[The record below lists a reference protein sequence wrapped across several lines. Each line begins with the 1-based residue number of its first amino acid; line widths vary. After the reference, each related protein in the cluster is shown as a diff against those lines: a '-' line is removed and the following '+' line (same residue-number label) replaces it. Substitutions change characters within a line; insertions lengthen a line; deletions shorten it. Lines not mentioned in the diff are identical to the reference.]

1 MIQLTKRLA
10 MTADKHCYIVGEPKV
25 RRGGA
30 IEIREPK
37 YYSTA
42 AQAVRGALNTAM
54 RMVVEGNEV
63 TTLRE
68 FIAAQERERAALEKL
83 IMPLE
88 GGEPAQS
95 GVVGHLPNGEGNYTT
110 QPTDGGEPAPDGEAP
125 T

>member
-1 MIQLTKRLA
+1 MIQLTKRLV
-10 MTADKHCYIVGEPKV
+10 MKADKHCYIVGEPRHK
-25 RRGGA
+25 RGGA

-54 RMVVEGNEV
+54 RMAVEDEEI

-68 FIAAQERERAALEKL
+68 FIQEQERQREALEKL

-88 GGEPAQS
+88 GGKPGQS
-95 GVVGHLPNGEGNYTT
+95 GVEGR
-110 QPTDGGEPAPDGEAP
+110 PATETGKDTP
-125 T
+125 